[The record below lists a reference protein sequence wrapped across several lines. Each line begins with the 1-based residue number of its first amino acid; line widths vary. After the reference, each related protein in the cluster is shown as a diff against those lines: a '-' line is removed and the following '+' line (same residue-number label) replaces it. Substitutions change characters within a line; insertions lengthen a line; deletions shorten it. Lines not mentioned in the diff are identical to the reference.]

1 MFNIFSQGIVPTLL
15 QIGYTFLTGGL
26 FGIVYL
32 ITKNLIFPIILH
44 VIFDLGGLIFS
55 APFGIAA
62 GNMWDVLTIIITA
75 ALSVFATAVYFFKV
89 YNYKK
94 ADS

>member
-1 MFNIFSQGIVPTLL
+1 MFS
-15 QIGYTFLTGGL
+15 
-26 FGIVYL
+26 
-32 ITKNLIFPIILH
+32 
-44 VIFDLGGLIFS
+44 S
-55 APFGIAA
+55 PFGIAA

-75 ALSVFATAVYFFKV
+75 ALSVFATAVYFVKV